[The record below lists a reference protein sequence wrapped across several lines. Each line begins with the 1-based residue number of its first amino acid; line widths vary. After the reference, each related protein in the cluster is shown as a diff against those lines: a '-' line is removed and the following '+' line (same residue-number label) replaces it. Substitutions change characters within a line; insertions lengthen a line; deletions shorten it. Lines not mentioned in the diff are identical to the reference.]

1 VGLLAAKHWGV
12 PFIDVSPRVKAIQ
25 NPDQAASEAAEA
37 PILGMVGSPARLR
50 RSFWASYWTG
60 ICLHAEFCPISVT
73 RTLRVGAPDEA
84 VS

>member
-25 NPDQAASEAAEA
+25 NPEQAASEAAEA
-37 PILGMVGSPARLR
+37 PILGMVGSPPAAAVIL
-50 RSFWASYWTG
+50 G
-60 ICLHAEFCPISVT
+60 LLLHGDLHAEFCPISVT